1 MKKTVLF
8 AAAVV
13 LSLASCTK
21 VKKSAT
27 TMEVSSNVTA
37 TTHAD
42 LDVASSRISYSFRP
56 TAKERRG
63 GKQNCINAAIR
74 EALKQHG
81 NADVLLAP
89 QYEVVTFNGL
99 IRRGVVKEVI
109 VSGYPATYKN
119 FKVK

>member
-13 LSLASCTK
+13 LSLASCTT

-42 LDVASSRISYSFRP
+42 LDVASQHFGNR
-56 TAKERRG
+56 
-63 GKQNCINAAIR
+63 AATI
-74 EALKQHG
+74 G
-81 NADVLLAP
+81 C
-89 QYEVVTFNGL
+89 
-99 IRRGVVKEVI
+99 
-109 VSGYPATYKN
+109 TYY
-119 FKVK
+119 F